1 MKVKKLKLKN
11 FRNYEEETIE
21 IASGT
26 NVFVGKNAQ
35 GKTNILEAIYLCTCA
50 RSHRTG
56 RDSDLIRDG
65 SDNYQ
70 VEINFESDKDLSET
84 IKIEYKTKPQVE
96 RNIYYCGFKQDRIS
110 DLIGLFHAV
119 IFAPEDV
126 MLIKEGPAGRRRFID
141 LLISQIKPV
150 YFKSLQLYQQYLKQ
164 RNNLLKTLRD
174 MHFEKKTNSVL
185 FDPDI
190 YEFNLL
196 QLTIWT
202 EQLAEMAA
210 YIISTRNQYVLKI
223 GQIASEALAKISEGK
238 EKLII
243 NYKTVP
249 GINPNH
255 DNKQIFQNLIKRYE
269 RQQEDDI
276 QRGNTESGSH
286 RDDLELIVDGNL
298 LKDRGSQGQQRSAV
312 LALKLAELEIIE
324 EETNEKPVLLLDD
337 VMSELD
343 ENRRKHLLSAFEENQ
358 VFITCTDLAQIYP
371 EYKGQLS
378 DQEIKDK
385 IKTDKNELNRSYIN
399 FFRVEQGSVKQQF
412 LL

>member
-65 SDNYQ
+65 ADNYQ
-70 VEINFESDKDLSET
+70 VGINFESDKDLSET
-84 IKIEYKTKPQVE
+84 IKIEYKTKPQIE

-164 RNNLLKTLRD
+164 RNNLLKTLRE

-210 YIISTRNQYVLKI
+210 YIISTRNQYILKI
-223 GQIASEALAKISEGK
+223 AQIASEALAKISEGK

-286 RDDLELIVDGNL
+286 RDDLELIVDDNL

-378 DQEIKDK
+378 DQEIKGK
-385 IKTDKNELNRSYIN
+385 IKADKNELNRSYIN